1 MARTAMFILSCAW
14 ALSAFSQTGD
24 VRDVSSIDGILDAYY
39 EVVSG
44 PAGERVDV
52 ARDQFLHHPDAWV
65 AIAGKDAADNPFV
78 NVMTLADYHGDNA
91 PRTENFYERETDRVV
106 SRSGNMA
113 HVWSSYESSLTPG
126 GEPFTTGVN
135 TITLLFDDERWWVM
149 GWMFDA
155 SAGYE
160 D

>member
-14 ALSAFSQTGD
+14 TLSAFSQTGD
-24 VRDVSSIDGILDAYY
+24 VRDVSSIDGILDAFY
-39 EVVSG
+39 EIVSG
-44 PAGERVDV
+44 PAGERIDV
-52 ARDQFLHHPDAWV
+52 TRDRFIHHPDAWV
-65 AIAGKDAADNPFV
+65 AIAGKDETGKPFV
-78 NVMTLADYHGDNA
+78 NVMTLAGFHGDNP
-91 PRTENFYERETDRVV
+91 PRTENFFERETDRVV

-135 TITLLFDDERWWVM
+135 TITLFFDDERWWIM

>member
-1 MARTAMFILSCAW
+1 MTRIFLVFLTCFCNLSSLAQ
-14 ALSAFSQTGD
+14 SGNPQD
-24 VRDVSSIDGILDAYY
+24 VASIDAILNAYY
-39 EVVSG
+39 AVVSG

-91 PRTENFYERETDRVV
+91 PRTENFYERETDRIV

-135 TITLLFDDERWWVM
+135 TITLFFDDERWWIM

-160 D
+160 E